1 MPYSKNPSRV
11 PTQISILL
19 FDRFSNH
26 CLANVLEPL
35 RAANDLSSQQVF
47 EWNIVVLGG
56 QRVRSSSGLRL
67 EADAQLADMRG
78 DILMVMP
85 SYGFL
90 THANVTSSRALR
102 AAARRFDI
110 LAGLDTGSWLLAEA
124 GLLDDYRA
132 TIHWDELDRFSERF
146 SDIDV
151 QKEAVIY
158 DRDRIT
164 CGGASTAFALAMQ
177 MIEKQHGAALRLRV
191 EHLFSGAYAQ
201 RPVRRGGIAARA
213 VDLMRA
219 HIEEPLPIAQLAQ
232 QLGRS
237 QKHLEQQMLARLG
250 AAPQVIYRRIRLER
264 ARQLSLDTNISVA
277 EISVRCGYQD
287 ASAMTRAFR
296 SEYGTTPQA
305 LRRALT

>member
-219 HIEEPLPIAQLAQ
+219 HIEEPLQIAQLAQ

-264 ARQLSLDTNISVA
+264 ARQLSLDTTISVA

>member
-124 GLLDDYRA
+124 GLLDGYRA

-219 HIEEPLPIAQLAQ
+219 HIEEPLQIAQLAQ

-264 ARQLSLDTNISVA
+264 ARQLSLDTTISVA

>member
-1 MPYSKNPSRV
+1 MPYSKNLYRV

-124 GLLDDYRA
+124 GLLDGYRA

-164 CGGASTAFALAMQ
+164 CGGASTAFVLAMQ

-264 ARQLSLDTNISVA
+264 ARQLSLDTTISVA

-305 LRRALT
+305 LRRASS

>member
-102 AAARRFDI
+102 AAVRRFDI

-124 GLLDDYRA
+124 GLLDGYRA

-219 HIEEPLPIAQLAQ
+219 HIEEPLQIAQLAQ

-264 ARQLSLDTNISVA
+264 ARQLSLDTTISVA

>member
-124 GLLDDYRA
+124 GLLDGYRA

-219 HIEEPLPIAQLAQ
+219 HIEEPLQIAQLAQ

-264 ARQLSLDTNISVA
+264 ARQLSLDTTISVA

-305 LRRALT
+305 LRRELG

>member
-1 MPYSKNPSRV
+1 
-11 PTQISILL
+11 
-19 FDRFSNH
+19 
-26 CLANVLEPL
+26 L

-124 GLLDDYRA
+124 GLLDGYRA

-264 ARQLSLDTNISVA
+264 ARQLSLDTTISVA

>member
-56 QRVRSSSGLRL
+56 QRVRSSSGLLL

-124 GLLDDYRA
+124 GLLDGYRA

-219 HIEEPLPIAQLAQ
+219 HIEDPLPIAQLAQ

-264 ARQLSLDTNISVA
+264 ARQLSLDTTISVA

-305 LRRALT
+305 LRRASS

>member
-1 MPYSKNPSRV
+1 
-11 PTQISILL
+11 LL

-264 ARQLSLDTNISVA
+264 ARQLSLDTTISVA

>member
-124 GLLDDYRA
+124 GLLDGYRA

-219 HIEEPLPIAQLAQ
+219 HIEEPLQIAQLAQ

-237 QKHLEQQMLARLG
+237 QKHLEQQMLGRLG

-264 ARQLSLDTNISVA
+264 ARQLSLDTTISVA

-305 LRRALT
+305 LRRASS

>member
-1 MPYSKNPSRV
+1 MPYSNNPYRV

-102 AAARRFDI
+102 AAARRFDT

-124 GLLDDYRA
+124 GLLDGYRA

-264 ARQLSLDTNISVA
+264 ARQLSLDTTISVA
-277 EISVRCGYQD
+277 EISLRCGYQD

-305 LRRALT
+305 LRRAST

>member
-102 AAARRFDI
+102 AAARRFDT

-124 GLLDDYRA
+124 GLLDGYRA

-264 ARQLSLDTNISVA
+264 ARQLSLDTTISVA

>member
-132 TIHWDELDRFSERF
+132 TIHWYELDRFSERF

-264 ARQLSLDTNISVA
+264 ARQLSLDTTISVA

>member
-124 GLLDDYRA
+124 GLLDGYRA

-164 CGGASTAFALAMQ
+164 CGGASTAFVLAMQ

-219 HIEEPLPIAQLAQ
+219 HIEEPLQIAQLAQ

-264 ARQLSLDTNISVA
+264 ARQLSLDTTISVA

-305 LRRALT
+305 LRRASS

>member
-1 MPYSKNPSRV
+1 MPYSKNPYGV

-124 GLLDDYRA
+124 GLLDGYRA

-219 HIEEPLPIAQLAQ
+219 HIEEPLQIAQLAR

-264 ARQLSLDTNISVA
+264 ARQLSLDTTISVA

>member
-1 MPYSKNPSRV
+1 MPYSKNPCAA

-35 RAANDLSSQQVF
+35 RAANDLSGQHVF
-47 EWNIVVLGG
+47 EWNIAVLAG
-56 QRVRSSSGLRL
+56 QRVHSSSGLRL
-67 EADAQLADMRG
+67 EADAQLGDMRG

-90 THANVTSSRALR
+90 THATVTTSRALR
-102 AAARRFDI
+102 AAARRFHT
-110 LAGLDTGSWLLAEA
+110 LSGLDTGSWLLAEA
-124 GLLDDYRA
+124 VLLDGHRA

-158 DRDRIT
+158 DRNRIT

-177 MIEKQHGAALRLRV
+177 LIETQHCAALRLRV

-201 RPVRRGGIAARA
+201 RPDRRGGIAARA

-219 HIEEPLPIAQLAQ
+219 NIEEPLPISQLAQ

-237 QKHLEQQMLARLG
+237 QKHLERHTLARLG

-264 ARQLSLDTNISVA
+264 ARGLALETSISVA
-277 EISVRCGYQD
+277 EIAVRCGYQD

-305 LRRALT
+305 LRRAFG

>member
-1 MPYSKNPSRV
+1 MPYSKNPYRV

-124 GLLDDYRA
+124 GLLDGYRA

-146 SDIDV
+146 ADIDV

-264 ARQLSLDTNISVA
+264 ARQLSLDTTISVA

>member
-1 MPYSKNPSRV
+1 MPYSKNPYRV

-124 GLLDDYRA
+124 GLLDGYRA

-250 AAPQVIYRRIRLER
+250 AVPQVIYRRIRLER
-264 ARQLSLDTNISVA
+264 ARQLSLDTTISVA

>member
-1 MPYSKNPSRV
+1 MPYSKNPYRV

-124 GLLDDYRA
+124 GLLDGYRA

-264 ARQLSLDTNISVA
+264 ARQLSLDTTISVA
-277 EISVRCGYQD
+277 EISLRCGYQD

>member
-1 MPYSKNPSRV
+1 V

-264 ARQLSLDTNISVA
+264 ARQLSLDTTISVA

>member
-219 HIEEPLPIAQLAQ
+219 HIEEPLQIAQLAQ

-264 ARQLSLDTNISVA
+264 ARQLSLDTTISVA

-305 LRRALT
+305 LRRASS

>member
-102 AAARRFDI
+102 AAVRRFDI

-124 GLLDDYRA
+124 GLLDGYRA

-151 QKEAVIY
+151 QKDAVIY

-201 RPVRRGGIAARA
+201 RPVRGGGIAARA

-264 ARQLSLDTNISVA
+264 ARQLSLDTTISVA

-305 LRRALT
+305 LRRASS

>member
-47 EWNIVVLGG
+47 EWKIVVLGG
-56 QRVRSSSGLRL
+56 QRVRSSSGLLL

-124 GLLDDYRA
+124 GLLDGYRA

-219 HIEEPLPIAQLAQ
+219 HIEEPLQIAQLAQ

-264 ARQLSLDTNISVA
+264 ARQLSLDTTISVA

-305 LRRALT
+305 LRRASS

>member
-102 AAARRFDI
+102 AAARRFDT

-124 GLLDDYRA
+124 GLLDGYRA

-219 HIEEPLPIAQLAQ
+219 HIEEPLQIAQLAQ

-264 ARQLSLDTNISVA
+264 ARQLSLDTTISVA

-305 LRRALT
+305 LRRASS

>member
-1 MPYSKNPSRV
+1 
-11 PTQISILL
+11 
-19 FDRFSNH
+19 
-26 CLANVLEPL
+26 
-35 RAANDLSSQQVF
+35 LSGQHVF
-47 EWNIVVLGG
+47 EWNIAVLAG
-56 QRVRSSSGLRL
+56 QRVHSSSGLRL

-90 THANVTSSRALR
+90 THANVTTSRALR
-102 AAARRFDI
+102 AAARRFDT

-124 GLLDDYRA
+124 GLLDGHRA

-158 DRDRIT
+158 DRNRIT

-177 MIEKQHGAALRLRV
+177 LIETQHGAALRLRV

-201 RPVRRGGIAARA
+201 RPDRRGGIAARA

-219 HIEEPLPIAQLAQ
+219 NIEEPLPISQLAQ

-237 QKHLEQQMLARLG
+237 QKHLERHTLARLG

-264 ARQLSLDTNISVA
+264 ARGLALETSISVA
-277 EISVRCGYQD
+277 EIAVRCGYQD

-305 LRRALT
+305 LRRALG

>member
-124 GLLDDYRA
+124 GLLDGYRA
-132 TIHWDELDRFSERF
+132 TIHWDELDRFYERF

-219 HIEEPLPIAQLAQ
+219 HIEEPLQIAQLAQ

-264 ARQLSLDTNISVA
+264 ARQLSLDTTISVA

-305 LRRALT
+305 LRRASS

>member
-90 THANVTSSRALR
+90 THANVTNSRALR

-124 GLLDDYRA
+124 GLLDGYRA

-164 CGGASTAFALAMQ
+164 CGGASTAFVLAMQ

-219 HIEEPLPIAQLAQ
+219 HIEEPLQIAQLAQ

-264 ARQLSLDTNISVA
+264 ARQLSLDTTISVA

>member
-56 QRVRSSSGLRL
+56 QRVRSSSGLLL

-219 HIEEPLPIAQLAQ
+219 HIEAPLQIAQLAQ

-264 ARQLSLDTNISVA
+264 ARQLSLDTTISVA

-305 LRRALT
+305 LRRASS

>member
-124 GLLDDYRA
+124 GLLDGYRA

-219 HIEEPLPIAQLAQ
+219 HIEEPLQIAQLAQ

-264 ARQLSLDTNISVA
+264 ARQLSLDTPISVA

>member
-1 MPYSKNPSRV
+1 MPYSKIPSRV

-67 EADAQLADMRG
+67 EGDAQLADMRG

-219 HIEEPLPIAQLAQ
+219 HIEEPLQIAQLAR

>member
-1 MPYSKNPSRV
+1 MPYSKNPYRV

-67 EADAQLADMRG
+67 EADTQLADMRG

-124 GLLDDYRA
+124 GLLDGYRA

-264 ARQLSLDTNISVA
+264 ARQLSLDTTISVA

>member
-124 GLLDDYRA
+124 GLLDGYRA

-219 HIEEPLPIAQLAQ
+219 HIEEPLQIAQLAQ

-237 QKHLEQQMLARLG
+237 QKHLEQQMLARLS

-264 ARQLSLDTNISVA
+264 ARQLSLDTTISVA

>member
-124 GLLDDYRA
+124 GLLDGYRA

-146 SDIDV
+146 SYIDV

-219 HIEEPLPIAQLAQ
+219 HIEDPLPIAQLAQ

-264 ARQLSLDTNISVA
+264 ARQLSLDTTISVA
-277 EISVRCGYQD
+277 EISLRCGYQD

>member
-124 GLLDDYRA
+124 GLLDGYRA

-264 ARQLSLDTNISVA
+264 ARQLSLDTTISVA

-305 LRRALT
+305 LRRAST

>member
-102 AAARRFDI
+102 AAARRFDT

-124 GLLDDYRA
+124 GLLDGYRA

-264 ARQLSLDTNISVA
+264 ARQLSLDTTISVA

-305 LRRALT
+305 LRRASS

>member
-1 MPYSKNPSRV
+1 MPHSKIPSRV

-124 GLLDDYRA
+124 GLLDGYRA

-219 HIEEPLPIAQLAQ
+219 HIEEPLQIAQLAQ

-264 ARQLSLDTNISVA
+264 ARQLSLDTTISVA

>member
-1 MPYSKNPSRV
+1 MPYSKNPYRV

-124 GLLDDYRA
+124 GLLDGYRA

-219 HIEEPLPIAQLAQ
+219 HIEEPLQIAQLAQ

-264 ARQLSLDTNISVA
+264 ARQLSLDTTISVA

>member
-264 ARQLSLDTNISVA
+264 VRQLSLDTTISVA

>member
-1 MPYSKNPSRV
+1 MPYSKIPSRV

-124 GLLDDYRA
+124 GLLDGYRA

-264 ARQLSLDTNISVA
+264 ARQLSLDTTISVA

>member
-124 GLLDDYRA
+124 GLLDGYRA

-213 VDLMRA
+213 VDLMRV

-264 ARQLSLDTNISVA
+264 ARQLSLDTTISVA

>member
-124 GLLDDYRA
+124 GLLDGYRA

-264 ARQLSLDTNISVA
+264 ARQLSLDTTISVA
-277 EISVRCGYQD
+277 EISLRCGYQD

-305 LRRALT
+305 LRRASS